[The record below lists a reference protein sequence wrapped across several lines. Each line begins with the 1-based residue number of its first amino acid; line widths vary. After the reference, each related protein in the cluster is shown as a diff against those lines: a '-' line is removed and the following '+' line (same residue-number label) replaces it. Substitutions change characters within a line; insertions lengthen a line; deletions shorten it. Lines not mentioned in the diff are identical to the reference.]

1 MTTRAQGLRP
11 ATTEDLRFIKQW
23 LAREAEGNRG
33 FIHNWS
39 MIQEAQNEGRMLVFE
54 APEGVVGFLSYGI
67 SRSSI
72 LQVKSD
78 SMRRGVGRALVERA
92 IDDEVAE
99 GNPIQVVQCEPKSS
113 TGFWRR
119 MGFRYYRQRNNG
131 PHEDSVYM
139 YHESELQHPK
149 VDATEDLP
157 ISILVYPS
165 DALYRK
171 GEVIPDQVHHA
182 LTEYDSQNDTLLL
195 DHRICVVD
203 EGVLKDAVVE
213 VRALG
218 STWFF
223 EKAKRDSAFQ
233 LGFKE
238 CENHEG
244 WYIDAIRRPTSPVE
258 L

>member
-1 MTTRAQGLRP
+1 MTTNARGLRP
-11 ATTEDLRFIKQW
+11 ATSEDLQFIKEW
-23 LAREAEGNRG
+23 LAQEVEGNCG

-54 APEGVVGFLSYGI
+54 TTEGVVGFLTYGI

-78 SMRRGVGRALVERA
+78 YMRRGIGRALVERA
-92 IDDEVAE
+92 ITDEVAD
-99 GNPIQVVQCEPKSS
+99 GNPINVVQCAPKSS

-119 MGFRYYRQRNNG
+119 MGFRYYRQRDNG
-131 PHEDSVYM
+131 PYEDSVYM
-139 YHESELQHPK
+139 YHVSELQHPK
-149 VDATEDLP
+149 VDATEDL
-157 ISILVYPS
+157 SVTVLVYPS
-165 DALYRK
+165 DALYRQ
-171 GEVIPDQVHHA
+171 GEVMPDQVHYA
-182 LTEYDSQNDTLLL
+182 LAEYDSQNDTLLL

-218 STWFF
+218 SIWFF
-223 EKAKRDSAFQ
+223 EKAKRDSAFE
-233 LGFKE
+233 LGFKK

-244 WYIDAIRRPTSPVE
+244 WYIDAIRQPSSPVK